1 MITLNK
7 INRIRKLSFN
17 ENTFNRL
24 YKDYTLRS
32 KKKEKIKNYYL
43 MNESESYPFRPKF
56 YNNKNFPFSH
66 RVIPSVYNFGKKY
79 YNPNSN
85 YFNGDYT
92 ERRNIT
98 KNNKNYFE
106 DDKYNNKYNMT
117 NKKAISSKINKDINE
132 NLFHYL
138 TNSNMKN
145 RPNIL
150 YKSNFSNQ
158 KKLFTDKINK
168 IDTDNKNLITS
179 SSKSKTKTNKKS
191 KTCTELFY
199 NSNKSLN
206 PSTLSGVEHLKTN
219 YTNQQNINNIKSTNA
234 ILSNINSASS
244 RINDTN
250 IKMISGVNE
259 YFYDFNSGNK
269 KNNIIHTNNNEQ
281 KDLSIQ
287 TLSVSKFMELAGKY
301 VNDEDNSSE
310 NYRMNNII
318 YSKKKYISKK
328 NK

>member
-1 MITLNK
+1 
-7 INRIRKLSFN
+7 
-17 ENTFNRL
+17 
-24 YKDYTLRS
+24 
-32 KKKEKIKNYYL
+32 
-43 MNESESYPFRPKF
+43 
-56 YNNKNFPFSH
+56 
-66 RVIPSVYNFGKKY
+66 
-79 YNPNSN
+79 
-85 YFNGDYT
+85 
-92 ERRNIT
+92 
-98 KNNKNYFE
+98 
-106 DDKYNNKYNMT
+106 MT

-287 TLSVSKFMELAGKY
+287 TLSDSKFMELAGKY

>member
-1 MITLNK
+1 MISLYK

-17 ENTFNRL
+17 ENAFNRL
-24 YKDYTLRS
+24 YKDYNLRS
-32 KKKEKIKNYYL
+32 KKKEKIKNYYF

-56 YNNKNFPFSH
+56 YNNGNFPFSQ

-79 YNPNSN
+79 YNPNDN

-98 KNNKNYFE
+98 ESNKIYFE
-106 DDKYNNKYNMT
+106 DDKYNNKYNMS

-138 TNSNMKN
+138 TNSKMKK

-158 KKLFTDKINK
+158 KKLFTDKSNK
-168 IDTDNKNLITS
+168 IENKNKNIYTS
-179 SSKSKTKTNKKS
+179 SSKSKTKNNIKNKTS
-191 KTCTELFY
+191 TELFY

-206 PSTLSGVEHLKTN
+206 PSTFDGVEHLKTN

-244 RINDTN
+244 RIYDTN
-250 IKMISGVNE
+250 YKMISGVNE

-269 KNNIIHTNNNEQ
+269 RNNVINTNNNEQ
-281 KDLSIQ
+281 KDLSVQ
-287 TLSVSKFMELAGKY
+287 TLSDSKIMELAGKY
-301 VNDEDNSSE
+301 VNEEDNSSE